1 MTTPIYKSTIGVM
14 IRQAEALVGVLAAG
28 REHLGNDADAF
39 INEKLI
45 EDMLPFSF
53 QIRAVC
59 HSAWGNYEAL
69 KSGTATPPP
78 NLEISSYED
87 LETLLAETIANLK
100 TIDPA
105 ELDGLLDTD
114 LLFILGDFKLPFKGI
129 VFLTSFAIPNFY
141 FHVTTAYNL
150 LRQKGVQIGKREF
163 LGALDMNMG

>member
-28 REHLGNDADAF
+28 REHLGDEADAF

-59 HSAWGNYEAL
+59 NSAWGNYEAM

-78 NLEISSYED
+78 AMEITSYAQLEA
-87 LETLLAETIANLK
+87 LLAETIANLK

-105 ELDGLLDTD
+105 ELDSLLDRD
-114 LLFILGDFKLPFKGI
+114 LIFILGDFKLPFKGI
-129 VFLTSFAIPNFY
+129 GFLTSFAIPNFY